1 MIADG
6 WNHNSH
12 YHDILLASIPYPCA
26 RALDVGCG
34 LGTFA
39 RRLATRVDRVD
50 AVDAEGDV
58 IHQARERSQD
68 NARIRFVEAD
78 FMTWTADEPYD
89 FISMIAA
96 LHHLPFDD
104 ALAKAT
110 TLLRPGGVLG
120 VIGLHRAET
129 FVHMGI
135 RSLVGYPVSAFYRVT
150 RPTSRVGAPI
160 RDPAMTLSEI
170 RRGAEALLPGATI
183 QRHVLWRY
191 SMIWVRPAENGDYGG
206 NGITRRN
213 GGTEETDE

>member
-1 MIADG
+1 MNPTPADG

-12 YHDILLASIPYPCA
+12 YHDILLANIPEPRA

-39 RRLATRVDRVD
+39 RRLATRIDCVD
-50 AVDAEGDV
+50 ALDAEGPV
-58 IHQARERSQD
+58 IHQARELSRD
-68 NARIRFVEAD
+68 NPRIRFVEAD

-89 FISMIAA
+89 FISMIAV

-104 ALAKAT
+104 ALTKAAA
-110 TLLRPGGVLG
+110 LLRPGGVLA

-135 RSLVGYPVSAFYRVT
+135 RSLVGYPVSAFYRLT
-150 RPTSRVGAPI
+150 RPMAHVGAPV
-160 RDPAMTLSEI
+160 REPSMTLSEI
-170 RRGAEALLPGATI
+170 RRGAGTRLRGATI

-191 SMIWVRPAENGDYGG
+191 SMIWMKPHVTPAVRASG
-206 NGITRRN
+206 
-213 GGTEETDE
+213 